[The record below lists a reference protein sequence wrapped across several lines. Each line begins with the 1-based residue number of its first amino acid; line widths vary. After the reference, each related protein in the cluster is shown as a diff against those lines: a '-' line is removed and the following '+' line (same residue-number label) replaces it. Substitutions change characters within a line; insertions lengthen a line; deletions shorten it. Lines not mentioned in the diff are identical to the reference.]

1 MVEEPCLF
9 VREPF
14 VAISADLEEVIGSWC
29 SRGTSDC
36 FREFR
41 YDLVDE
47 RVHRY
52 NCLICLRV
60 VKCEAKVVVDL
71 SSVDLDVVSIET
83 TEVSNKIVDD

>member
-1 MVEEPCLF
+1 MVEEPRLF

-41 YDLVDE
+41 YD
-47 RVHRY
+47 RY

-60 VKCEAKVVVDL
+60 VKCVAKVVVDL